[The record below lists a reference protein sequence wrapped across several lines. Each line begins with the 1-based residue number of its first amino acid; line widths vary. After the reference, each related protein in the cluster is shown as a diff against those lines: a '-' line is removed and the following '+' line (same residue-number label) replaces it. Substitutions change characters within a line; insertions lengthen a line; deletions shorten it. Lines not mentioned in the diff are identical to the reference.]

1 MKLNTEWLA
10 EFVPLTRPLD
20 GLCELLTMSGLE
32 VEAYEAIEYRLENVV
47 AVRLVDVSRHPLS
60 ERLILCRAD
69 AGLLGIYNIVCGAPN
84 ARNGLVTCLALP
96 GARLADGTVVA
107 AAAIRGE
114 ESNGMLCSARELG
127 LGDDD
132 AGILELPEATRI
144 GASLASI
151 VSTKDAIIDLNL
163 TPNRGDCLSLLGVA
177 REISALE
184 SCLTQDFNPPQI
196 APETATALGVELE
209 ATQVCPRYVGRVI
222 EGVNCQA
229 TPPLWMRERLRRCG
243 IRSINPVVDI
253 TNYVMLAVG
262 QPMLAFD
269 LDTLQGGIRVR
280 AGRPSEKLQLLD
292 GTTVDLDEDSVVI
305 ADHAVPVAL
314 AGIMGGAATG
324 VQKATTRIF
333 FESAYFDPI
342 RIARTARKK
351 KLHTDA
357 AHRFERG
364 VDPSGQERA
373 VEFATKLLI
382 EICGGTPGPT
392 LVTEY
397 PALTPTSP
405 AIEFRLA
412 RANSLLGMEFSDSE
426 ARNIFER
433 LRMSVVEQ
441 DQVWLI
447 TPPPYRFDLKKEVD
461 LIEELVRLGGYT
473 SIPVSYPSPQL
484 CIAQVPRASLTSARL
499 REQLV
504 AVGYFE
510 AVTYS
515 FVARENWQMFAGELK
530 ELALANP
537 ISKDMAVM
545 RSSLWPG
552 LLNAL
557 IHNQNRQVSSVRLF
571 ELGMVFHHTDERLVQ
586 AGRIAGIAVGNALP
600 EQWGIVPR
608 LIDFYDVKQD
618 VMNLAWACGLRGVA
632 VEPNPVNG
640 LHPGESAV
648 VTHRGK
654 RLGSIGTLH
663 PKILKSLNILGNPI
677 VFELDI
683 DGLLEAENAVFKPF
697 SKYPSVRR
705 DIAVIVPEVVAAGAV
720 LELVVQAGGAL
731 LKDLQLFDVYRGQ
744 GIDSDKKSLAMGLIF
759 QAPSSTLTDSQVQ
772 AAVSEIVDLL
782 GRELGGSL
790 RV

>member
-222 EGVNCQA
+222 EGVNCKA

-243 IRSINPVVDI
+243 VRSINPVVDI

-262 QPMLAFD
+262 LPMHAFD

-342 RIARTARKK
+342 RIARTARKT

-364 VDPSGQERA
+364 VDPSVTRVG
-373 VEFATKLLI
+373 
-382 EICGGTPGPT
+382 PGVPPQISMSN
-392 LVTEY
+392 LV
-397 PALTPTSP
+397 
-405 AIEFRLA
+405 
-412 RANSLLGMEFSDSE
+412 ANST
-426 ARNIFER
+426 ARSCPEGSTPR
-433 LRMSVVEQ
+433 SKRCAASV
-441 DQVWLI
+441 
-447 TPPPYRFDLKKEVD
+447 
-461 LIEELVRLGGYT
+461 
-473 SIPVSYPSPQL
+473 
-484 CIAQVPRASLTSARL
+484 
-499 REQLV
+499 
-504 AVGYFE
+504 
-510 AVTYS
+510 
-515 FVARENWQMFAGELK
+515 
-530 ELALANP
+530 
-537 ISKDMAVM
+537 
-545 RSSLWPG
+545 
-552 LLNAL
+552 
-557 IHNQNRQVSSVRLF
+557 
-571 ELGMVFHHTDERLVQ
+571 
-586 AGRIAGIAVGNALP
+586 
-600 EQWGIVPR
+600 
-608 LIDFYDVKQD
+608 
-618 VMNLAWACGLRGVA
+618 
-632 VEPNPVNG
+632 
-640 LHPGESAV
+640 
-648 VTHRGK
+648 
-654 RLGSIGTLH
+654 
-663 PKILKSLNILGNPI
+663 
-677 VFELDI
+677 
-683 DGLLEAENAVFKPF
+683 
-697 SKYPSVRR
+697 
-705 DIAVIVPEVVAAGAV
+705 
-720 LELVVQAGGAL
+720 
-731 LKDLQLFDVYRGQ
+731 
-744 GIDSDKKSLAMGLIF
+744 
-759 QAPSSTLTDSQVQ
+759 
-772 AAVSEIVDLL
+772 
-782 GRELGGSL
+782 
-790 RV
+790 

>member
-10 EFVPLTRPLD
+10 EFVSLTRPLD
-20 GLCELLTMSGLE
+20 ALCELLTMSGLE
-32 VEAYEAIEYRLENVV
+32 VEAYEAIEYRLDNVV

-151 VSTKDAIIDLNL
+151 VSTKDSIIELNL

-262 QPMLAFD
+262 QPMHAFD

-397 PALTPTSP
+397 PALIPSSQP
-405 AIEFRLA
+405 IEFRLA

-426 ARNIFER
+426 ARNIFAR
-433 LRMSVVEQ
+433 LRMSVVEK
-441 DQVWLI
+441 DQAWLI

-461 LIEELVRLGGYT
+461 LIEELVRLRGYT

-484 CIAQVPRASLTSARL
+484 RLAQVPRASLTSALL

-571 ELGMVFHHTDERLVQ
+571 ELGMVFRHTDERLVQ

-600 EQWGIVPR
+600 EQWGIASR

-632 VEPNPVNG
+632 VEPHTVNG
-640 LHPGESAV
+640 LHPGESAL

-683 DGLLEAENAVFKPF
+683 EGLLEAENAVFKPF